1 MTPTPLRTRWSRRRI
16 VAVVA
21 LATAIALV
29 AVVGSLATRVD
40 TAVDAIERVPDAF
53 PSESTRPAPP
63 PTEAP
68 APRTS
73 LLVGSDTRAE
83 GASLLSNLGDRA
95 DALLLVHV
103 PADRESVQV
112 ISIMRD
118 LWVPI
123 PGHGEGRVN
132 AALSLGGVPLLVQV
146 VESLLGQRIDDVVVV
161 DFAGFADLTDAVGGV
176 TVQNEVAF
184 TAAGVRYEQ
193 GAITLTGADALPY
206 VRERYAFPDGD
217 YQRVRNQQAY
227 LRGLLE
233 AMLQPSVALDPW
245 AVAGVVEAVAP
256 HVAATDGVTA
266 GAAVALGA
274 QLAAAGSPEVATF
287 TLPTAGTA
295 TIGGQS
301 VVLPDDA
308 GLAVVRDALQQPSMT
323 GFVPPAE
330 R

>member
-1 MTPTPLRTRWSRRRI
+1 MTPARPRPLRSPRRI
-16 VAVVA
+16 AAA
-21 LATAIALV
+21 LLILAATALV
-29 AVVGSLATRVD
+29 AVVGTLVTRVD
-40 TAVDAIERVPDAF
+40 TAVDGIERVPDAF
-53 PSESTRPAPP
+53 PSESTRPAPHP
-63 PTEAP
+63 PEEP
-68 APRTS
+68 APRTY
-73 LLVGSDTRAE
+73 LLVGSDTRDE
-83 GASLLSNLGDRA
+83 GASLLTSLGDRA

-103 PADRESVQV
+103 PADRASVQV

-123 PGHGEGRVN
+123 AGHGEGRVN
-132 AALSLGGVPLLVQV
+132 AALAYGGVPLLVQV
-146 VESLLGQRIDDVVVV
+146 VESLLGQRIDDVVIV

-184 TAAGVRYEQ
+184 TAAGVRYER
-193 GAITLTGADALPY
+193 GPITLTGADALPY

-233 AMLQPSVALDPW
+233 AMLQPRVALAPW
-245 AVAGVVEAVAP
+245 VVAGVVEAVAP
-256 HVAATDGVTA
+256 HVAATDGLTTR
-266 GAAVALGA
+266 AAVTLAA
-274 QLAAAGSPEVATF
+274 QLAAAGTSDVASF

-295 TIGGQS
+295 TIAGQS
-301 VVLPDDA
+301 VVLPD
-308 GLAVVRDALQQPSMT
+308 GEGIAVVRDALQQPSMT

>member
-1 MTPTPLRTRWSRRRI
+1 MSPTRLRTRWSRRRV

-21 LATAIALV
+21 LATVAALV

-40 TAVDAIERVPDAF
+40 SAVDRIERVPDAF
-53 PSESTRPAPP
+53 PSESTRPAPH

-68 APRTS
+68 APRNY

-83 GASLLSNLGDRA
+83 GASLLTSLGDRA

-103 PADRESVQV
+103 PADRASVQV

-123 PGHGEGRVN
+123 PGHGDSKVN

-146 VESLLGQRIDDVVVV
+146 VESLLGQRIDDVLIV
-161 DFAGFADLTDAVGGV
+161 DFAGFADLTGAVGGV

-193 GAITLTGADALPY
+193 GAITLTAEDALAY

-245 AVAGVVEAVAP
+245 AIAGVVEAVAP
-256 HVAATDGVTA
+256 HVAATGGVTT
-266 GAAVALGA
+266 GAAATLAA
-274 QLAAAGSPEVATF
+274 QLAAAGSPEVSTF

-295 TIGGQS
+295 TIAGQS
-301 VVLPDDA
+301 VVLPDSDGIA
-308 GLAVVRDALQQPSMT
+308 IVRDALQQPSMT